1 MIFFSLAEPS
11 IYDGPYS
18 ILQLSWLHIQKLVQ
32 VKPSQV
38 PRSSAIALII

>member
-11 IYDGPYS
+11 IYGPYS
-18 ILQLSWLHIQKLVQ
+18 ILQLSWLHIQKRAQ